1 MTTPTARS
9 SGCSWACTPCMSPP
23 TWSTAACCWRWR
35 SSDRTRITGSSITAR
50 TRSTGI
56 SLSRGGFPST
66 SRSTS
71 CRDGCRHA
79 PRPTRLL
86 GADRTRAAVVR
97 GARGPH
103 CGCDQHVRGLRA
115 DQMGVRKRTSVRAD
129 RDRPRHADGGPLG
142 NVGRVELPSAAAR
155 RERGRG
161 PHHRPQLLRS
171 AGGDR
176 TEPDHR
182 TGDRAAGIPA
192 FCVEPM
198 RVNTGGGA
206 GWVGLVLIT
215 TSVCVSAHG
224 GEVHSLNAPQAFS
237 PWDFSVLIG
246 LLIVGSLYL
255 RGTILLARRG
265 ASGRRFEPIAFAIG
279 WSALVLSILP
289 PIDNLSIEYF
299 SVHMIQHELMM
310 LVGAP
315 LLILGRPLQRCLT
328 GMPDSLRMPTARILQ
343 TPSMSW
349 TWRILTAPLVAWALH
364 GLAIWVW
371 HMPALYDA
379 AVGNEAIHTL
389 QHAMFVGT
397 AALFWW
403 GMLYGRYGR
412 AGYGAAVFYVFLT
425 AVHTGIL
432 GAMVTFSRTPL
443 YSIYGA
449 PAAAHGVDQLVD
461 QQRAGLLMWIPAGIV
476 MTLLGLALFAAWL
489 GGSGRESISNAK
501 FRMT

>member
-1 MTTPTARS
+1 
-9 SGCSWACTPCMSPP
+9 
-23 TWSTAACCWRWR
+23 
-35 SSDRTRITGSSITAR
+35 
-50 TRSTGI
+50 
-56 SLSRGGFPST
+56 
-66 SRSTS
+66 
-71 CRDGCRHA
+71 
-79 PRPTRLL
+79 
-86 GADRTRAAVVR
+86 
-97 GARGPH
+97 
-103 CGCDQHVRGLRA
+103 
-115 DQMGVRKRTSVRAD
+115 
-129 RDRPRHADGGPLG
+129 
-142 NVGRVELPSAAAR
+142 
-155 RERGRG
+155 
-161 PHHRPQLLRS
+161 
-171 AGGDR
+171 
-176 TEPDHR
+176 
-182 TGDRAAGIPA
+182 
-192 FCVEPM
+192 M
-198 RVNTGGGA
+198 RVNTGGRA

-215 TSVCVSAHG
+215 TSVCLSAHG

-237 PWDFSVLIG
+237 PWDVAVLIG

-289 PIDNLSIEYF
+289 PIDSLSIEYF

-343 TPSMSW
+343 APSMSW

-412 AGYGAAVFYVFLT
+412 AGYGVAVFYVFLT
-425 AVHTGIL
+425 VVHTGIL
-432 GAMVTFSRTPL
+432 GAMVTFAGTPL
-443 YSIYGA
+443 YPIYAA
-449 PAAAHGVDQLVD
+449 PAAAHGIDALVD
-461 QQRAGLLMWIPAGIV
+461 QQRAGLLMWIPAGLV

-489 GGSGRESISNAK
+489 GESERKSIQNAK
-501 FRMT
+501 FKMQTPAVLLLALCLGLAACDRDRDKSNARVASELTGGDPEKGRHDIVKYGCDTCHNIPGVLTATATVGPPLMQVGLRSYLAGRIDNTPENMIKWIRQPRSVDPQTAMPETGVTESDGRDIAAYLYTLR